1 MFRNL
6 EGSRTIPL
14 SSGGS
19 YFTFFSQFT
28 CFLRA
33 ALILA
38 ALAIGIQSSF
48 AGPLVRVPN
57 TTLQMPA
64 SPPTIGY
71 TFTNAFSTITF
82 TNPLVI
88 TAPPGETNRLFI
100 VEKKGRIVVITNLAA
115 PTRSIFMDISSSSS
129 VIYAGD
135 TPVGGEEGLLGLAF
149 HPGYATNGY
158 FYVFYTGNAQTSG
171 SGRHDI
177 LSRFKVS
184 ASDTN
189 QGNAASEVRYIVQ
202 YDEANNHNAGD
213 LHFGPDGYLY
223 VSLGD
228 EGGSY
233 GQYGNTQKITNDFF
247 SAIMRIDVDKRPGS
261 LVPNP
266 HPFAL
271 PSLTN
276 YAIPPDNPWVGAT
289 SFNGASVD
297 PNKVRT
303 EFWAV
308 GMRNPHRYSFDPVTG
323 ALFLG
328 HVGQNQIEWVNIV
341 TKGANCGWNFFEG
354 DRQWTN
360 MLPSGFTFTPP
371 ITEYGHTNGPGA
383 GTRICVIGGIVYRGS
398 KMAQLYGSYLYA
410 DYGSGE
416 VWALKNSGTNVTQ
429 NGVIFIDAGSAITAF
444 GVDPSNGD
452 PLYCSAIGGINSQ
465 IKRIIYNSTTNGSAL
480 PATLAD
486 TGAFTNLATLT
497 GATDPLYPA
506 SGIVPYNIN
515 VPFWSDNAIKSRWFS
530 IPNISLTMG
539 FNSNANWS
547 FPTGTVWIKH
557 FNLELTNGSP
567 ASAQRLETR
576 LLVKNAAGV
585 YGAVYR
591 WDSQTNAS
599 LVNEQG
605 LDEPFTIDTGSG
617 ILRTQVWHYPS
628 RAECQT
634 CHTPA
639 GGFALGFRTEQ
650 LNCDFAYPAGTTNQ
664 LPALS
669 DAGYFSAPVTADY
682 HSFLALAPPTN
693 NSATLEFRVRSFL
706 SANCSQCHQP
716 GGPSGLAPWDAR
728 ITTPTALA
736 GLING
741 PLFDNFG
748 NAANHV
754 ITPLSLS
761 NSVLLT
767 RITTRDLGTL
777 PSIQMPPLDSN
788 LADTQAIALVTQ
800 WIGSLSN
807 TFWLGPTPASQTAVA
822 GGFFVNYLV
831 AVLPTLDF
839 TNSISLSVAGLPAG
853 ISAVFNPPSITGSNT
868 STLTVT
874 VSNGVSSATFP
885 FNIVGIGGGKT
896 NSIAASLVV
905 VTNVPGTLVWT
916 AGGGDTNWSTS
927 LNWTNL
933 SGGYGP
939 PASVHDVIFSA
950 AGSSSLPGVV
960 GSIVDANVT
969 INSLWYKNG
978 ASPNTNQT
986 TRINPGVTLTIAG
999 STNISGGTGFTANNF
1014 SLLVGTNSS
1023 VTPSLVSKIIGTNGA
1038 LNINSG
1044 TGVVAVA
1051 QFNTTGKHIGVNL
1064 RAILDLS
1071 GLDTFSAN
1079 AGRLLLGCM
1088 NNGSAGILYLART
1101 NTLTLTGSTI
1111 PQLNVGDNNSNQ
1123 GDPSVLYLGVTNAI
1137 FANSIAFG
1145 RAKGTN
1151 GSMFFNPAFVGQNPS
1166 AFFRGQDG
1174 ASRVSTWIVS
1184 DLLAASGTADVTQP
1198 NATNDFS
1205 GGSVN
1210 ALVDSLVLGK
1220 TTLTASGVA
1229 PAGYTSNRLSVG
1241 VLTFN
1246 AGTINANNI
1255 TNGLQIANAGASTS
1269 LDTGI
1274 GVINANG
1281 GSLVVNRSL
1290 VLGSGFGDFVVHGTN
1305 DSLAPPVTSFAQ
1317 GTLNIFGTSV
1327 LASNIVN
1334 GGGRAFIT
1342 ANNGTLVITNV
1353 AGTPAAPITTLALTN
1368 STLRCRLDGLGMVS
1382 NIVAGNL
1389 VAAGVNTLAVDAV
1402 ANVNIT
1408 TAFPLLSYATFSGS
1422 LANFTVGAVAGNL
1435 SGSLVDNTDRK
1446 TIDFVVSHPT
1456 NTLPR
1461 ITTLSLSGGSLVLRG
1476 TNGAPNWTYYL
1487 LGSTNLGLPLSNW
1500 TPLTTNLFDSLGNFV
1515 LTNSINPSVP
1525 QRFYTIAVP

>member
-6 EGSRTIPL
+6 AGLHAIPL
-14 SSGGS
+14 SRRGPD
-19 YFTFFSQFT
+19 FIFSQRF
-28 CFLRA
+28 CFLRS
-33 ALILA
+33 ALVLT
-38 ALAIGIQSSF
+38 ALAIGIQAPF
-48 AGPLVRVPN
+48 AGPLLRVAN

-64 SPPTIGY
+64 TPPTIGY
-71 TFTNAFSTITF
+71 TFTNAFPTITF

-276 YAIPPDNPWVGAT
+276 YTIPADNPWVGAT
-289 SFNGASVD
+289 SFNGAPVD

-328 HVGQNQIEWVNIV
+328 HVGQSQIEWVNIV

-360 MLPSGFTFTPP
+360 TLPSGFAFTPP

-398 KMAQLYGSYLYA
+398 KMSQLYSSYLYA

-416 VWALKNSGTNVTQ
+416 IWALKNSGTNVTQ
-429 NGVIFIDAGSAITAF
+429 NGVIFIDAGAAITAF

-497 GATDPLYPA
+497 SATDPLYPA
-506 SGIVPYNIN
+506 PGIVPYNIN

-530 IPNISLTMG
+530 VPNLSLTMG

-567 ASAQRLETR
+567 ASAKRLETR

-605 LDEPFTIDTGSG
+605 LDESFSIDTGGG

-634 CHTPA
+634 CHTPS
-639 GGFALGFRTEQ
+639 GGLALGFRTEQ

-664 LPALS
+664 IPALS
-669 DAGYFSAPVTADY
+669 DAGYFSAPVTADF

-693 NSATLEFRVRSFL
+693 NSASLEFRVRSFL
-706 SANCSQCHQP
+706 AANCSQCHQP
-716 GGPSGLAPWDAR
+716 GGPSGLATWDAR

-754 ITPLSLS
+754 ITPLSPS

-767 RITTRDLGTL
+767 RISTRDLGTL

-788 LADTQAIALVTQ
+788 LADTQAVVLVTQ

-807 TFWLGPTPASQTAVA
+807 TFWLGPTPASQTAIA
-822 GGFFVNYLV
+822 GGFFVNYSV
-831 AVLPTLDF
+831 AVLPTPDF
-839 TNSISLSVAGLPAG
+839 TNSISLSVTGLPSG
-853 ISAVFNPPSITGSNT
+853 ISAVFNPPSVTGSNT

-874 VSNGVSSATFP
+874 ASNGVPSATYAL
-885 FNIVGIGGGKT
+885 NILGIGGGQT
-896 NSIAASLVV
+896 NLFSVNLIV
-905 VTNVPGTLVWT
+905 VTNVPGPLVWT
-916 AGGGDTNWSTS
+916 AASGSDANWSTS

-933 SGGYGP
+933 NGGFGP
-939 PASVHDVIFSA
+939 PGSVHDVIFSA
-950 AGSSSLPGVV
+950 AGSTALPGVV
-960 GSIVDANVT
+960 SSIVDANVT
-969 INSLWYKNG
+969 IDSLWYKNG

-1023 VTPSLVSKIIGTNGA
+1023 VTPSLATYIIGTNGA
-1038 LNINSG
+1038 LIINSG
-1044 TGVVAVA
+1044 TGVIAVA
-1051 QFNTTGKHIGVNL
+1051 QFNTTGKHAGVNL

-1071 GLDTFSAN
+1071 GLDNFSAN

-1101 NTLTLTGSTI
+1101 NLLTLTGSTI

-1151 GSMFFNPAFVGQNPS
+1151 GSMYFNPAFISQNPS

-1174 ASRVSTWIVS
+1174 TSRVSTWIVS

-1205 GGSVN
+1205 GGTVN

-1220 TTLTASGVA
+1220 TTLTASGLA
-1229 PAGYTSNRLSVG
+1229 PAGYTSNRFSLG
-1241 VLTFN
+1241 VLTFT
-1246 AGTINANNI
+1246 AGTINANNL

-1317 GTLNIFGTSV
+1317 GTLNILGATV
-1327 LASNIVN
+1327 LASNILS

-1342 ANNGTLVITNV
+1342 ANNGALVITNV
-1353 AGTPAAPITTLALTN
+1353 AGTPAAPLTGLALNN
-1368 STLRCRLDGLGMVS
+1368 STLRLRMAGIT
-1382 NIVAGNL
+1382 NIVTSNL
-1389 VAAGVNTLAVDAV
+1389 TAAGVNTLLLDSVPT
-1402 ANVNIT
+1402 VNIT
-1408 TAFPLLSYATFSGS
+1408 TAFPLLSYVNLSGT
-1422 LANFTVGAVAGNL
+1422 LANFALGPLPAGS
-1435 SGSLVDNTDRK
+1435 SGTLANNSGRG
-1446 TIDFVVSHPT
+1446 TIDLVLSHPT
-1456 NTLPR
+1456 NTFPR
-1461 ITTLSLSGGSLVLRG
+1461 ITALSLSGGNLVLRG
-1476 TNGAPNWTYYL
+1476 TNGAANWTYYL

-1500 TPLTTNLFDSLGNFV
+1500 TPLATNLFDSLGNFV
-1515 LTNSINPSVP
+1515 LTNSIDPSVP